1 MAHRRRKIFIAD
13 FTALM
18 LVERFAHGEM
28 LLQRRKGN
36 ALNRSTS
43 RAPG

>member
-36 ALNRSTS
+36 S
-43 RAPG
+43 R